1 MIPYMMCAATGV
13 TDRRA
18 VLFGDHS
25 YRSDLYQ

>member
-1 MIPYMMCAATGV
+1 MLSAATMV
-13 TDRRA
+13 PDRAA